1 MVTLLVLLDQLIE
14 LIILDMGHDLR
25 IRVILH
31 DLEYLNLMRLQGPA
45 IAIYQIPEEIQQFRL
60 VVTVLRLA
68 LNILTYFS
76 DEFKHCRLIIQH
88 SLVIVIHLL
97 EEIYAAYVLADMMYQ
112 PRDMPLHEGLDLVE
126 VLNQR
131 NDEVVTE
138 ME

>member
-1 MVTLLVLLDQLIE
+1 
-14 LIILDMGHDLR
+14 MGHDLR

-31 DLEYLNLMRLQGPA
+31 DLKYLNLMRLQGPA

-60 VVTVLRLA
+60 VVTVLWLT
-68 LNILTYFS
+68 LNILTNFS

-97 EEIYAAYVLADMMYQ
+97 EEIYAAYVLADMMDE
-112 PRDMPLHEGLDLVE
+112 PWDMPLHERLDLVE

-131 NDEVVTE
+131 NDEIVTE
-138 ME
+138 MEEFEGELGLGELSAREDEV